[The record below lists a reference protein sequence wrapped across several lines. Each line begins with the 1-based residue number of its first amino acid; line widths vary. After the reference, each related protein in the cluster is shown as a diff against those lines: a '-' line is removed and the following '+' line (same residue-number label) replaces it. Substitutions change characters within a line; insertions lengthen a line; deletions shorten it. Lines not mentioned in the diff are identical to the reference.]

1 MENGNKKSVEE
12 EAYRAEIRERYAN
25 GAPSKRNKRFKKL
38 LGLIVMFVVAIS
50 AIIYGIFNFGGSTYS
65 SEASNRDEQ
74 PKEIAEE
81 KVSLDKLTKGFNDNY
96 ISPQIT
102 FNLTFANNTDKDIR
116 GFEGIVTFFDVF
128 DNEIEALRLSY
139 DQGLQARYEVTLEK
153 AVDYNQFRDA
163 SIKLKEIEEK
173 NLKYKWKVT
182 TILYD
187 DGTKET
193 Y

>member
-25 GAPSKRNKRFKKL
+25 GSTAKKKKTLKKL
-38 LGLIVMFVVAIS
+38 LGLIVIFVVAIS
-50 AIIYGIFNFGGSTYS
+50 VIIYGIFNFGGSTYS
-65 SEASNRDEQ
+65 SEASNIDEQ
-74 PKEIAEE
+74 PKEVAEE
-81 KVSLDKLTKGFNDNY
+81 KVSLDKLTKEFNDNY

-102 FNLTFANNTDKDIR
+102 FNLTSANNTDNDIR
-116 GFEGIVTFFDVF
+116 GFEGIVTFFDIF

-153 AVDYNQFRDA
+153 AVDYNKFRDA
-163 SIKLKEIEEK
+163 SVKLKEIEEK
-173 NLKYKWKVT
+173 NLIYKWKVT

>member
-25 GAPSKRNKRFKKL
+25 GSPAKRNKRFKKL
-38 LGLIVMFVVAIS
+38 LGLIVIFVVAIS

-65 SEASNRDEQ
+65 SKASNIDEQ
-74 PKEIAEE
+74 PTEIAEE

-116 GFEGIVTFFDVF
+116 GFEGIVTFFDIF
-128 DNEIEALRLSY
+128 DNEIEALKLSY

-163 SIKLKEIEEK
+163 SVKLKEIEEK
-173 NLKYKWKVT
+173 NLIYKWKVT